1 MIYDA
6 SKHEELYQTWELC
19 CLAMSWMSDRDDSVL
34 ADNDNVDKLYARA
47 IQLQAQN
54 KYCFV
59 MPSYMFYRWVED
71 GALINYDGSGVFLDW
86 EGNRQG
92 YVDCNTEWLKD
103 RIKKFPFVMWFN
115 K

>member
-6 SKHEELYQTWELC
+6 SKHEKLYQTWELR
-19 CLAMSWMSDRDDSVL
+19 CLALSWIDDRNDSTL
-34 ADNDNVDKLYARA
+34 ADNDNIDKLYAKS
-47 IQLQAQN
+47 IQLQTQN
-54 KYCFV
+54 SYGFV
-59 MPSYMFYRWVED
+59 MPSHMFYKCVED
-71 GALINYDGSGVFLDW
+71 DFLTNYDGSGVFLDW
-86 EGNRQG
+86 EGDRQG